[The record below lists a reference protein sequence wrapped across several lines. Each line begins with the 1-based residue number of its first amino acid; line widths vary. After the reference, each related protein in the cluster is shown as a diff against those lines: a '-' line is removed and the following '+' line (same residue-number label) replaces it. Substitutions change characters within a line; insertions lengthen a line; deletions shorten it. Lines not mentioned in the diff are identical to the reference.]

1 MQSCPD
7 AFNSPRHSLMA
18 PFTTRR
24 SRGGEEEEQRS
35 LPYRQAKQHV
45 TRQKTEIGLR

>member
-1 MQSCPD
+1 
-7 AFNSPRHSLMA
+7 MA

-35 LPYRQAKQHV
+35 LPYRQSKQHV